1 MINKEI
7 IKEIL
12 TILDNKPLGLVF
24 SDIFENTKLIDEEK
38 KLAIALNHCRKENLI
53 EFIHNSHRLIKYKNC
68 HVPINT
74 KKTRCAELNRETIP
88 GKIAEYLCKNPNTA
102 YALDDIYAN
111 LGLGVPKSYT
121 PITQLARAN
130 IIVRERIDK
139 RTYIAWS
146 KEFDYPFKLE
156 EYIEERLNK
165 IFS

>member
-1 MINKEI
+1 MISQEV

-12 TILDNKPLGLVF
+12 TILDNKPMGLIF
-24 SDIFENTKLIDEEK
+24 TDIFAQTKLIDEEK
-38 KLAIALNHCRKENLI
+38 KLAIALNYCKKEKLT
-53 EFIHNSHRLIKYKNC
+53 ELFHNTHRLIKYKNC
-68 HVPINT
+68 HIPINT
-74 KKTRCAELNRETIP
+74 QKTKCAALNRETIP

-102 YALDDIYAN
+102 YALDDLYAN

-165 IFS
+165 IFN